1 MESLLKIEDEI
12 RKYFLSKT
20 NDKSLSDDL
29 FQELAYKVCKY
40 NNNSNFPKSY
50 YYRMSNSVY
59 IDYVRRMNSYKRILD
74 NYVNPTDDIE
84 DIIEL
89 LKSKISEL
97 PSMYLDII
105 VYRFYLNMTY
115 SQIQKATGINM
126 NTLMSR
132 LKVAKQILK
141 KQINTYA
148 G

>member
-1 MESLLKIEDEI
+1 MESLLKIEDDI
-12 RKYFLSKT
+12 RRYFLSKT

-29 FQELAYKVCKY
+29 FQELAYKICKY
-40 NNNSNFPKSY
+40 KGNSDRSKSY

-59 IDYVRRMNSYKRILD
+59 IDYIRRMNSYKRILD
-74 NYVNPTDDIE
+74 NYITPSDDIE
-84 DIIEL
+84 KISEQLRD
-89 LKSKISEL
+89 KISEL

-105 VYRFYLNMTY
+105 IYKFYLKMTY
-115 SQIQKATGINM
+115 SQIQQVTGINM

-141 KQINTYA
+141 KQMNAYA